1 MESNWFGK
9 EMIWWK
15 GVVEDRKDPLFL
27 GRCKIRIFGWHTQDK
42 TQMPTEALPWA
53 LPSLPID
60 NGRSPVGLREG
71 DWTWGFFMDG
81 SEAQQPIVCGF
92 TPGIPEDKADPEK
105 GYHDPTPEEE
115 LLSTLQPRPP
125 EFSPIIEAEE
135 GEEGE
140 AVVGLG
146 RFDDPNKLPGENVA
160 FGELTQDYDP
170 ALYKWDVNRD
180 GKYDAVDALQISDP
194 DGDGIPGTGAGSDDI
209 FSGGEVTT
217 ISYPMSRYPLEPFL
231 NEPTTPRISRNE
243 KIEETIV
250 AKKKGDLQT
259 GDAAAHEALGV
270 GSDQGAEAEAFGE
283 PETPYAAKYPFN
295 HVYESEAGHYQ
306 EIDDTPGAERLHSY
320 HRSGTFNEIHP
331 DGTQV
336 NKVVKKGF
344 HFVVEEH
351 NFATKSFANFSAAQA
366 FRINAGAEMNL
377 KSGGDMNQDAGGNHN
392 TIVKGDSNNRIK
404 KNSYTVIEGDVR
416 VLVKGNVFLAV
427 EGNLETKVVGN
438 ILLDAGGDICLTA
451 GGGIHTT
458 APQIHMV
465 TPVVEANVKFA
476 MTAGS
481 SPIGPPLPAIPL
493 PCTHIN
499 TADNK
504 DNLVAEPFTPKEGFV
519 WEEHTGDLWK
529 PISDSDGNAVTLSL
543 TLGVPHF
550 LVEAL
555 PTGALETVTIK
566 YKHKDGRIV
575 EWEVTRPVHTPGT
588 RILEAGVY
596 KGNGNG
602 GRDHYRWSKPGAEY
616 PTQMFLRIG
625 SYHQL
630 ILSADVRHEA
640 F

>member
-1 MESNWFGK
+1 MDSNWFGK
-9 EMIWWK
+9 EMLWWK

-27 GRCKIRIFGWHTQDK
+27 GRCKIRIFGYHTQDK
-42 TQMPTEALPWA
+42 TEMPTANLPWA

-92 TPGIPEDKADPEK
+92 TPGIPEDKADPEM
-105 GYHDPTPEEE
+105 GYYDPTPEEE

-125 EFSPIIEAEE
+125 EFAPIIDAEDVE
-135 GEEGE
+135 GGE
-140 AVVGLG
+140 AVEIFG
-146 RFDDPNKLPGENVA
+146 RFDDPNKLPGQNVA

-170 ALYKWDVNRD
+170 ATYKWDVNRD
-180 GKYDAVDALQISDP
+180 GRYDAVDAILISDP

-209 FSGGEVTT
+209 FSGGEIAT
-217 ISYPMSRYPLEPFL
+217 IAYPMSRYPLEPFL
-231 NEPTTPRISRNE
+231 NEPTTPRLSRNE

-259 GDAAAHEALGV
+259 GEAADHEALGV

-295 HVYESEAGHYQ
+295 HVYESESGHYH
-306 EIDDTPGAERLHSY
+306 ETDDTPGAERLHQY
-320 HRSGTFNEIHP
+320 HRSGTFTEIHP

-336 NKVVKKGF
+336 TKVVKKGF

-351 NFATKSFANFSAAQA
+351 NFATKSFANFSSSQA
-366 FRINAGAEMNL
+366 FRINAGSVMNL
-377 KSGGDMNQDAGGNHN
+377 KSGGDMNQDSGGNRN
-392 TIVKGDSNNRIK
+392 VIVKGDANTRIK

-416 VLVKGNVFLAV
+416 ILVKGDVFLEV
-427 EGNLETKVVGN
+427 EGDIQAKAENN
-438 ILLDAGGDICLTA
+438 ILFDCGGVMAFTA
-451 GGGIHTT
+451 GAGIYLQSPLMNLV
-458 APQIHMV
+458 API
-465 TPVVEANVKFA
+465 VEANVRFA
-476 MTAGS
+476 LSAGS
-481 SPIGPPLPAIPL
+481 SPIGPPTPAIPL
-493 PCTHIN
+493 PSPFIN

-504 DNLVAEPFTPKEGFV
+504 DNLVTEPFSPKEGFV
-519 WEEHTGDLWK
+519 WEEHAGDLWK
-529 PISDSDGNAVTLSL
+529 PISDSDGNAVSLSL
-543 TLGVPHF
+543 SLGQQHF

-555 PTGALETVTIK
+555 PTGALETVTIQ
-566 YKHKDGRIV
+566 YKHLDGRIV
-575 EWEVTRPVHTPGT
+575 EWEVTRPVHVPGT
-588 RILEAGVY
+588 RILEVGTY

-602 GRDHYRWSKPGAEY
+602 GRDHYRWKIPGAEY

-640 F
+640 L